1 MPIIEYDLR
10 EQPHASGEK
19 AAGYY
24 PVAVSHNKADERKLH
39 ADISHATTL
48 TPSDLAAALS
58 AVAEFVARHLS
69 QGDRVE
75 LPGIG
80 TFSLRLGAD
89 GPIEYRDDKQLS
101 RRLQIRGIRFLPK
114 QELLAAVREEA
125 RFRRSGNPSH
135 SAAELSDADVASR
148 LASRLSASKERLL
161 TRADIQ
167 SALGYSKTRTLR
179 SIPGWVERGLLEKLG
194 TPHSPYYRLNPVND
208 DAEQQRQPV
217 TSAGFITPNL

>member
-125 RFRRSGNPSH
+125 RFRRSGKPSL
-135 SAAELSDADVASR
+135 SAAELSDA
-148 LASRLSASKERLL
+148 EIG
-161 TRADIQ
+161 RAH
-167 SALGYSKTRTLR
+167 
-179 SIPGWVERGLLEKLG
+179 V
-194 TPHSPYYRLNPVND
+194 
-208 DAEQQRQPV
+208 
-217 TSAGFITPNL
+217 